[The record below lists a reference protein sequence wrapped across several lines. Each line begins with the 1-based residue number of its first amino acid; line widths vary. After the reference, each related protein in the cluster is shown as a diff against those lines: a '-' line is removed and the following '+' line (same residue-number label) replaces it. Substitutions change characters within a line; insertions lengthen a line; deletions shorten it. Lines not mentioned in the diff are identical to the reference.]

1 MFPFDGVIMN
11 PMYLFP
17 GIHTAA
23 GCPVYHASKH
33 AAAGYTGSQGVSS
46 IIIEDTELS
55 ELQI

>member
-1 MFPFDGVIMN
+1 MN
-11 PMYLFP
+11 LMYLFA

-33 AAAGYTGSQGVSS
+33 AAAGYTGSQGVSD